1 MSAGTDPVELSALDL
16 LAAYRARTLSPV
28 EVMDALLERIAALD
42 GGLGAFT
49 TLCAARARE
58 EARAS
63 ERAWTSGA
71 EQGPLAGV
79 PFAVKDLFDT
89 AGLRTTYGSPMFAAN
104 VPRKDAAA
112 VRQVRAAGGVLVGK
126 TQTHE
131 FAWGITSVNE
141 LMGTSRNPWDPERIS
156 GGSSGGS
163 AVALA
168 AGLVPIAIGSDTGGS
183 IRVPSA
189 FCGTVGHKPTYG
201 RVSTDGVWPLAP
213 SLDHPGPMARTPA
226 DAALL
231 LSVLDDPARG
241 PGPGAVA
248 ANQER
253 LAGLR
258 IGVCADLHLVAP
270 TPAVQEAFDSA
281 VRTTG
286 ELGAEVVELSFPR
299 AAAIHPAFVTIQGTE
314 ALDTHRRARLYPERT
329 EEYGADVRGRLE
341 RAEELTPA
349 DYVAATAERERLRGE
364 AAALFRGADLL
375 LTPVGAG
382 PPPRIGE
389 EELLH
394 AGRPLDF
401 RQIMMPYTVPQDLFG
416 LPACTVR
423 AGFDELGIPV
433 GVQFTAPPWGDVR
446 ALGAAQALFDATP
459 ELQARRPRL
468 ERPKQRARPG
478 AQGED

>member
-1 MSAGTDPVELSALDL
+1 LSGGAHPAGLSAREL
-16 LAAYRARTLSPV
+16 LAAYRERTLSPV
-28 EVMDALLERIAALD
+28 EVVDALLERIAAVD
-42 GGLGAFT
+42 AGLGAFT
-49 TLCAARARE
+49 TLRAEAARE
-58 EARAS
+58 EAVAC
-63 ERAWTSGA
+63 ERDYGSGA
-71 EQGPLAGV
+71 EPAPLAGV

-89 AGLRTTYGSPMFAAN
+89 AGLRTTYGSPMFADH
-104 VPRKDAAA
+104 VPSTDAAA
-112 VRQVRAAGGVLVGK
+112 VRQVRAAGGILVGK

-168 AGLVPIAIGSDTGGS
+168 AGHVPIAIGSDTGGS

-201 RVSTDGVWPLAP
+201 RVSTEGVWPLAP

-231 LSVLDDPARG
+231 LSVMDDPAHGLAPR
-241 PGPGAVA
+241 AVA
-248 ANQER
+248 ASEDG

-258 IGVCADLHLVAP
+258 IGVCRDLHLVPP
-270 TPAVQEAFDSA
+270 TSAVQAAFDSA
-281 VRTTG
+281 VGTSG

-299 AAAIHPAFVTIQGTE
+299 AAAIHPAFVTIQATE
-314 ALDTHRRARLYPERT
+314 ALDTHRRARLYPERRQA
-329 EEYGADVRGRLE
+329 YGADVRGRLE

-349 DYVAATAERERLRGE
+349 DYVAATAERERLRSE
-364 AAALFRGADLL
+364 LAALFRRADIL

-382 PPPRIGE
+382 SPPRIGE
-389 EELLH
+389 EKVLH

-401 RQIMMPYTVPQDLFG
+401 RQIVMPYTVPQDLFG

-459 ELQARRPRL
+459 ELQARGPEL
-468 ERPKQRARPG
+468 GGPKQPARPA